1 MNISPRSYLVECALI
16 VAIFVP
22 IVLMF
27 CAVAIACEFHQVR
40 LEFASANEEWR
51 RESFRR
57 VDQLLWK
64 ADTGLEI
71 AAAMRL
77 DLGNLITKLRAQ
89 VKTSSEASTAA
100 ANTQAKATTAAVT
113 NAIEHTS
120 EAIQAA
126 SGEVL
131 PLKVEPLKSPITVNI
146 PAPVVVHA
154 PEAEVPTKV
163 DLIPGSAE
171 TPALV
176 SLHLAVAGSVSVGKQ
191 RGYF

>member
-1 MNISPRSYLVECALI
+1 MDSGACWISGGPLFGPLACRVRQHESHSEILPRRVRAHRGYFRAHRSD
-16 VAIFVP
+16 
-22 IVLMF
+22 VLRGRNR
-27 CAVAIACEFHQVR
+27 VR
-40 LEFASANEEWR
+40 VSSGALEFASANEEWR

-57 VDQLLWK
+57 VDQFLWK

-71 AAAMRL
+71 AGAMRL

-131 PLKVEPLKSPITVNI
+131 PLKVEPLKSPITVN
-146 PAPVVVHA
+146 
-154 PEAEVPTKV
+154 VPR
-163 DLIPGSAE
+163 P
-171 TPALV
+171 
-176 SLHLAVAGSVSVGKQ
+176 
-191 RGYF
+191 

>member
-1 MNISPRSYLVECALI
+1 MNISPRYYLVECALI

-27 CAVAIACEFHQVR
+27 CAVAIACEVSSG
-40 LEFASANEEWR
+40 A
-51 RESFRR
+51 RR
-57 VDQLLWK
+57 VCICERGVAPGKFSPSGPTPVEGRHRFRDCRRNAPRPGKPDHQ
-64 ADTGLEI
+64 A
-71 AAAMRL
+71 
-77 DLGNLITKLRAQ
+77 RAQ

-131 PLKVEPLKSPITVNI
+131 PLKVEPLKSPITVNV

-163 DLIPGSAE
+163 DSIPAQ
-171 TPALV
+171 P
-176 SLHLAVAGSVSVGKQ
+176 KRRRWYRYIWPW
-191 RGYF
+191 RGR